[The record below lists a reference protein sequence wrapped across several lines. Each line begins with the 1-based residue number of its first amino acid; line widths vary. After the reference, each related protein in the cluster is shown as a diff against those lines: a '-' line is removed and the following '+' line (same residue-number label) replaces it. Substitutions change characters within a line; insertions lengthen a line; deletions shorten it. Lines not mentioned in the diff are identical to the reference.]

1 MENANRHLYVMKMRV
16 IKTPLDRALYAGHA
30 SSMYLCTAEYFFNKS
45 MIQALFT
52 LTKYKWFKLNL
63 HLKR

>member
-52 LTKYKWFKLNL
+52 LTKYK
-63 HLKR
+63 